1 MFKHRRSSCQICPLS
16 SHFDVLPLQTV
27 LCLNT
32 SLTVFLSGL
41 SRKGI
46 PEAELYSA
54 ATAVVS
60 AELLKLI
67 MCSLLL
73 ATAERGNNYNEGI
86 FFCFGDIFCPYFTG
100 FLKAWQ
106 TFTHEVLGKPAEGVK
121 LVVPAAIYAFQ
132 NNILYQALTYL
143 DSVTY
148 QVTYQLKILT
158 TALFSV
164 LVLHRALHPRQWV
177 ALVMLTVGVT
187 IVQV

>member
-1 MFKHRRSSCQICPLS
+1 M
-16 SHFDVLPLQTV
+16 QTV

-54 ATAVVS
+54 ATAVVN

-67 MCSLLL
+67 MCFLLL
-73 ATAERGNNYNEGI
+73 AIAERGIKSIY
-86 FFCFGDIFCPYFTG
+86 FFCFRDIFFPYFTG

-106 TFTHEVLGKPAEGVK
+106 TFTREVLGKPAESVK

-164 LVLHRALHPRQWV
+164 LVLQRALYPRQWV

-187 IVQV
+187 IVQVRK